1 MQLSVKR
8 TSDVRTTVERHLL
21 PTSRRRAWS
30 KGVSESV
37 RKVAE
42 NEKDWSD
49 CVRAIANLRDKQEFA
64 ALFGH
69 FAPRLKSFFMR
80 LGVPAGGAE
89 DLAQEVMFA
98 VWRKAAYF
106 DPERASASTWI
117 FTIAR
122 NLRIDLK
129 RRERD
134 PRLLDGLN
142 ELSLEPGP
150 GESVMARQA
159 EERVRSAMKTL
170 PADQAAVIR
179 LSFFEDRPHVEIAEL
194 LGIPLGTVKSRVRLA
209 MSRLRASMGDFA

>member
-8 TSDVRTTVERHLL
+8 TPDVRTTVERPLL
-21 PTSRRRAWS
+21 PMPRRRAWGH
-30 KGVSESV
+30 GVTESV

-42 NEKDWSD
+42 NEKDWSG
-49 CVRAIANLRDKQEFA
+49 CVRAIAVTRDKQEFA

-80 LGVPAGGAE
+80 LGVPSGGAE

-150 GESVMARQA
+150 GESVMARQS
-159 EERVRSAMKTL
+159 EERVRAAMKTL
-170 PADQAAVIR
+170 PADQATVIR
-179 LSFFEDRPHVEIAEL
+179 LSFFEDRPHGEIAEL

-209 MSRLRASMGDFA
+209 MSRLRASMGDLA